1 MRAIGN
7 HVLNA
12 GAALRPKTVWY
23 GTNEYNFEKLPDP
36 PAYEPTEC
44 SQCATV
50 IVLSEDEYSK
60 LGKDYFCSDCT
71 DKRIMQRAERTR
83 K

>member
-1 MRAIGN
+1 MRAIGH

-12 GAALRPKTVWY
+12 GAALRPKITS
-23 GTNEYNFEKLPDP
+23 GTEPTNTEKLPDP
-36 PAYEPTEC
+36 PAYEPTKC

-60 LGKDYFCSDCT
+60 LGKEYFCSEFT
-71 DKRIMQRAERTR
+71 DK
-83 K
+83 